1 MSGAYVLLED
11 GARFDGEAVGARGVV
26 TGEVVFTTG
35 MSGYQESMSDP
46 SFARQLITFTAPHV
60 GNYGVREAA
69 MESGRIHAAG
79 AIMRAA
85 GDDTDAPGAEA
96 GWLSWLAAEGI
107 PAITGVDTRALVRHI
122 RAQGAMRGGI
132 FGAEVPEGEARERV
146 AAEPS
151 MVGRDL
157 AREVTTPEPVV
168 HEGEGDGPRLLA
180 LDTGIKRSIIR
191 NFTSRGATLELMPC
205 TTPAEELL
213 AREADGVFLVPGPGD
228 PAALGYVVESIR
240 ALLARGRPVFGI
252 CLGHQLLSRAAG
264 LETFKL
270 PFGHRGANHPVK
282 DVRTGHIAIT
292 SQNHGFAV
300 RGEAGVRLESELGA
314 AELTHVN
321 LYDGTVEGI
330 RLLDVPAGC
339 VQYHPEAGPGPND
352 SLGLFDEFLEAFAR
366 A

>member
-1 MSGAYVLLED
+1 
-11 GARFDGEAVGARGVV
+11 
-26 TGEVVFTTG
+26 
-35 MSGYQESMSDP
+35 
-46 SFARQLITFTAPHV
+46 
-60 GNYGVREAA
+60 
-69 MESGRIHAAG
+69 MESDRIHAGG

-85 GDDTDAPGAEA
+85 VDYDDAPGAEQ
-96 GWLSWLAAEGI
+96 GWLSWLREHGI
-107 PAITGVDTRALVRHI
+107 PGISGVDTRALVRHI
-122 RAQGAMRGGI
+122 RTAGSMRGGI
-132 FGAEVPEGEARERV
+132 FSAEVSESEARERI

-157 AREVTTPEPVV
+157 AREVTTREPQVF
-168 HEGEGDGPRLLA
+168 EAAGGPRIVA

-191 NFTSRGATLELMPC
+191 NFTSRGATLEILPC
-205 TTPAEELL
+205 TSTAEELL
-213 AREADGVFLVPGPGD
+213 ARDPDGFFLVPGPGD
-228 PAALGYVVESIR
+228 PAALDYIVANIR
-240 ALLARGRPVFGI
+240 TLLTTKPVFGI

-282 DVRTGHIAIT
+282 DLRTGRIAIT

-300 RGEAGVRLESELGA
+300 AGTPGEIIDSELGA
-314 AELTHVN
+314 AQLTHVN
-321 LYDGTVEGI
+321 LYDNTIEGI

-352 SLGLFDEFLEAFAR
+352 SLGLFDEFLGAFSA